1 MIIFDLDGTLAN
13 CEHRRHLVDPE
24 KNPDYECVY
33 LENAHTRN
41 WKGSYRPGFAE
52 LSDMP
57 MGDRVHRDKITK
69 KLWQPDWP
77 AFHTACDKD
86 LPIEQVI
93 SIWNDQISLGMM
105 ENHAIWS
112 DRCESARDQTEKW
125 LDKHLL
131 CFEPHQLKMR
141 PIGNT
146 EPAHVLKERWLD
158 ESSQIVDMAF
168 ESDPNSIAMYRRR
181 GIFVFDCRQDS

>member
-1 MIIFDLDGTLAN
+1 MIIFDIDNVLADCSHRMHFIAKN
-13 CEHRRHLVDPE
+13 YLKGCSHWHSIPNHPCEMC
-24 KNPDYECVY
+24 NECKIKWK
-33 LENAHTRN
+33 N
-41 WKGSYRPGFAE
+41 WK
-52 LSDMP
+52 
-57 MGDRVHRDKITK
+57 K
-69 KLWQPDWP
+69 DWP
-77 AFHTACDKD
+77 AFYEACDKD

-105 ENHAIWS
+105 GNHAIWS

-146 EPAHVLKERWLD
+146 EPTHVLKERWLQECWPKLEANNEKTYRRTD
-158 ESSQIVDMAF
+158 IEMAF
-168 ESDPNSIAMYRRR
+168 ESDPDSIAMYRRR
-181 GIFVFDCRQDS
+181 IFVFDCRQNNG